1 MWFFLHRHDTTTPFN
16 CDNKLNVYYL
26 TDYYYQL
33 ALIISNK
40 FPNPNTEKYPNAIML
55 LYSDVFIVQIQ
66 YLNNCEIC
74 GLFPTIFAHLFI
86 VYKNNVIEVV
96 TNMKSEI
103 LSICFSS

>member
-26 TDYYYQL
+26 TDYWRTFLNNWTLRSQQL

-55 LYSDVFIVQIQ
+55 LYSDVFIVQI
-66 YLNNCEIC
+66 
-74 GLFPTIFAHLFI
+74 
-86 VYKNNVIEVV
+86 
-96 TNMKSEI
+96 
-103 LSICFSS
+103 